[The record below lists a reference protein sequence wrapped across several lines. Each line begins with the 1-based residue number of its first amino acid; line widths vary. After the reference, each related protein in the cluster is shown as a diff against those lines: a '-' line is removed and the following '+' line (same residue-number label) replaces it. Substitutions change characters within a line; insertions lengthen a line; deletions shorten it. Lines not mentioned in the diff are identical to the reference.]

1 MNPTFPIKD
10 EYPGGSSSDRPPPRP
25 MEGLHEVGPPP
36 FLTKSYDMVD
46 DPTTAHI
53 VSWSRGGC
61 SFVVWDPHAF
71 ANCLLPKYF
80 KHNNFSSFVRQ
91 LNTYGFKKIDSEKW
105 EFANESFLRGQ
116 KHLLKN
122 IRRRKAPSHPLN
134 PQQQQSITNP
144 CVEIGTFGQ
153 EFEIDRL
160 RRDKHVLTMEL
171 VKLRQQQQE
180 TRAYLQ
186 QMELKLQATEKKQ
199 QQMMRF
205 LAKAMQNP
213 DFAIQLVQMRE
224 KQKREIEVDVT
235 KKRRRPIEAGES
247 SRGPGEGISPVKIE
261 PFSDFYG
268 FEVGELETLALE
280 MQGIGRG
287 GKDRD
292 EKSTE
297 IGEYGS
303 CDKELDEGFW
313 EELFNEGF
321 GEEEGEKMAK
331 YEEEE
336 DVNVLADRFGY
347 LGSGGSRQHRDLG
360 PWSIYLFRYMVCFW
374 EHNT

>member
-1 MNPTFPIKD
+1 M
-10 EYPGGSSSDRPPPRP
+10 
-25 MEGLHEVGPPP
+25 
-36 FLTKSYDMVD
+36 
-46 DPTTAHI
+46 
-53 VSWSRGGC
+53 
-61 SFVVWDPHAF
+61 
-71 ANCLLPKYF
+71 
-80 KHNNFSSFVRQ
+80 
-91 LNTYGFKKIDSEKW
+91 
-105 EFANESFLRGQ
+105 
-116 KHLLKN
+116 
-122 IRRRKAPSHPLN
+122 
-134 PQQQQSITNP
+134 
-144 CVEIGTFGQ
+144 
-153 EFEIDRL
+153 
-160 RRDKHVLTMEL
+160 RDKHVLTMEL

-235 KKRRRPIEAGES
+235 KKRRRPIEA
-247 SRGPGEGISPVKIE
+247 
-261 PFSDFYG
+261 
-268 FEVGELETLALE
+268 VGELETLALE

-347 LGSGGSRQHRDLG
+347 LGSGSK
-360 PWSIYLFRYMVCFW
+360 
-374 EHNT
+374 